1 MSNAK
6 KIAFSG
12 VLVALAFGLSW
23 LEMLIPLD
31 SLGVPGVKIGLANLA
46 VMAAI
51 YLFGFR
57 FALCVSLARIALS
70 WLIFGGFTAFLYSLA
85 GGMLSLCV
93 MWLLV
98 RSSLFG
104 EAGVSVSGAVTHNVG
119 QLAVA
124 AVLLRSGA
132 VFSYLPV
139 LTLAALAAGTLNGFL
154 LHALL
159 PPLKRILK
167 V

>member
-70 WLIFGGFTAFLYSLA
+70 WLIFGSFTAFLYSLA

-104 EAGVSVSGAVTHNVG
+104 EAGVSVSGAVN
-119 QLAVA
+119 
-124 AVLLRSGA
+124 R
-132 VFSYLPV
+132 
-139 LTLAALAAGTLNGFL
+139 
-154 LHALL
+154 
-159 PPLKRILK
+159 
-167 V
+167 